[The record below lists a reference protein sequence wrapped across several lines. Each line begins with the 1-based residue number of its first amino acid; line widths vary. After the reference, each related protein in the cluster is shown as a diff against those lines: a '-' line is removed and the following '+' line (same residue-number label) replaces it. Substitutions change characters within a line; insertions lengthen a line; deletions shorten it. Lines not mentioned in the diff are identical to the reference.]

1 MPANI
6 CIVKEQEKLRHEVNL
21 PGSDVE
27 EYIVSLDRLLTQKQ
41 NDITQLKDMIANFHQ
56 HIKQEQ
62 SLSQKFYSM
71 QEDEQADINPDFDDY

>member
-1 MPANI
+1 
-6 CIVKEQEKLRHEVNL
+6 L

-27 EYIVSLDRLLTQKQ
+27 EYIVSLDRLLTLKQ

-62 SLSQKFYSM
+62 NLSQKFYSM
-71 QEDEQADINPDFDDY
+71 QEDEQADLNPDFDDY